1 MMLVSIMTQIIKRA
15 GKGIAATDGAGRL
28 EEGACDL
35 HRQISI
41 RKSARKKKLSEV
53 AQLWVDGHPTLSEVT
68 QLWVDGHPTL
78 SEVTQLWVVGRPT
91 EIGHPTMTVASC
103 PTVLGHPTLTVTG
116 CPTDWSPNRCRSP
129 NQMYHSNQNLQIS
142 LLITLKTY
150 NNISNSHKIQP

>member
-1 MMLVSIMTQIIKRA
+1 MYVCIQLVAILHQIIKRA
-15 GKGIAATDGAGRL
+15 GEGIAATDGAGRL

-53 AQLWVDGHPTLSEVT
+53 A